1 MNPLSFELGAAAALA
16 GIALGFV
23 YFAALRHSV
32 TRLENQGGW
41 RLIVLFSLLRI
52 GCAIAAFALL
62 AKLGA
67 VPLILAAGGFLL
79 ARMIAVRRVQK
90 AG

>member
-1 MNPLSFELGAAAALA
+1 MNLVTFELGAAAALA
-16 GIALGFV
+16 GVALGFI

-32 TRLENQGGW
+32 TRFEKQGGW
-41 RLIVLFSLLRI
+41 RLVVLFSLLRI

-62 AKLGA
+62 ARLGA

-79 ARMIAVRRVQK
+79 ARTIAVRRVQK